1 VEDKET
7 MKDLLAIS
15 DVSVEYGIVPILQ
28 RVSMNVR
35 RSEILGIVGE
45 SGSGKSTTINA
56 IMGILGNGG
65 RITNGSILY
74 DGIDLS
80 KLSAEQMRRIR
91 GSEIALISQNPVS
104 SFHPLRKI
112 GRQLRELVRCHDKM
126 SYREAEDQMLEL
138 LSRMNLKD
146 AKRILDSYAFEMS
159 SGMCQR
165 VSVAMAMVLR
175 PGLLL
180 ADEPTSALDVTVQAQ
195 VVAELMKIRDDF
207 GTSIVIV
214 SHNMGVISHM
224 ADQMMVM
231 YAGMVIDCGETAEI
245 IRHPIHPYTQNL
257 IHAIPKLGVPAS
269 RGIKTYTYD
278 VTSGGCVFNSGC
290 VYCRPKCTEEMPYLR
305 EIKNDRWVRCWFA
318 QDGGY

>member
-1 VEDKET
+1 VEDQKT
-7 MKDLLAIS
+7 MKPLLAIS
-15 DVSVEYGIVPILQ
+15 DISVEYGRIPILR

-35 RSEILGIVGE
+35 QSEILGIVGE

-56 IMGILGNGG
+56 TMGILGSGG
-65 RITNGSILY
+65 RITSGSILY
-74 DGIDLS
+74 DGVDLS
-80 KLSAEQMRRIR
+80 KLSAEEMRLIR
-91 GSEIALISQNPVS
+91 GSELALISQNPVNA
-104 SFHPLRKI
+104 FHPLRKI
-112 GRQLRELVRCHDKM
+112 GKQLRELIRCHDKM
-126 SYREAEDQMLEL
+126 TYREAEDQMLEL
-138 LSRMNLKD
+138 LACMNLKD
-146 AKRILDSYAFEMS
+146 GKRILDSYAFELS

-207 GTSIVIV
+207 GTAIVIV

-231 YAGMVIDCGETAEI
+231 YAGMVVDYGETAEI
-245 IRHPIHPYTQNL
+245 IHRPLHPYTQNL
-257 IHAIPKLGVPAS
+257 IRAVPRLGAPAS

-278 VTSGGCVFNSGC
+278 GTIGGCFFNSGC
-290 VYCRPKCTEEMPYLR
+290 AYRRPECMEEMPPLR
-305 EIKNDRWVRCWFA
+305 EIKSGRWVRCWLA
-318 QDGGY
+318 